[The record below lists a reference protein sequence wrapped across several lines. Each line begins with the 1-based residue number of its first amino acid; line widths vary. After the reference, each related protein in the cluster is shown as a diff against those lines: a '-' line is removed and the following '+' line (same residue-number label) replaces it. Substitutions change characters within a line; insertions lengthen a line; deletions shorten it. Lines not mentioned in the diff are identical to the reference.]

1 MSQYGA
7 RGRANAGQTYDQI
20 LGHYYT
26 DTTLGQIERNLE
38 VRVLLAAS
46 RQPTASI
53 PTRITARGGAWRS
66 DVFARN
72 GTPTVFPADSYAQ
85 MERGTAGWTVVVRD
99 TAGAELASAAASDIT
114 MSAADAATLFEMKFR
129 DSLPKYD
136 LYRGR
141 MRMLIDNDGV
151 TAVNTVEMDDYLKG
165 VVPAE
170 VPPLWPIEAVKAQ
183 AVTARGYAYVRLKPA
198 NVYDVRPTADNQ
210 VYGGVRLEHPRSN
223 LAVDATTR
231 QVVMYN
237 GVPANTYFFTVGGGH
252 TENNELAWVNN
263 VGKVVSN
270 PIPYLRGKPDVD
282 ENGLAYDRFAGDY
295 EWQSDSFT
303 WAELEQM
310 LARDSRTIVGALRD
324 LRFERGVS
332 GRIYR
337 VTVVGSERTAVISG
351 QALKGIYNTHRLS
364 GERLISSMFY
374 LERAP

>member
-1 MSQYGA
+1 
-7 RGRANAGQTYDQI
+7 
-20 LGHYYT
+20 
-26 DTTLGQIERNLE
+26 
-38 VRVLLAAS
+38 
-46 RQPTASI
+46 
-53 PTRITARGGAWRS
+53 
-66 DVFARN
+66 
-72 GTPTVFPADSYAQ
+72 
-85 MERGTAGWTVVVRD
+85 
-99 TAGAELASAAASDIT
+99 
-114 MSAADAATLFEMKFR
+114 
-129 DSLPKYD
+129 
-136 LYRGR
+136 
-141 MRMLIDNDGV
+141 MLIENDGV

-237 GVPANTYFFTVGGGH
+237 GEPANTYFFTVGGGH

-270 PIPYLRGKPDVD
+270 PIPYLRGVPDVD
-282 ENGLAYDRFAGDY
+282 ENGLAYDRFAPDY
-295 EWQSDSFT
+295 AWQSDAFT
-303 WAELEQM
+303 WAELESI
-310 LARDSRTIVGALRD
+310 LARDPRTVVGTLQD

-332 GRIYR
+332 DRIYR
-337 VTVVGSERTAVISG
+337 VTVVGSARTVVISG
-351 QALKGIYNTHRLS
+351 QALKGIYNSYRLS
-364 GERLISSMFY
+364 GARLVSSMFY